1 MDERFKEITDII
13 GQIENKLDLMLD
25 LINAKN
31 NENWDLVDEIHAK
44 MDEMRSKK
52 QLTSVKNQ
60 YILITDKGKGTQ
72 HDYHSS
78 DPNEK

>member
-1 MDERFKEITDII
+1 LVDIGKESVYIDNITTKGNRMDERFKEITDII

-44 MDEMRSKK
+44 MDEMRSKN
-52 QLTSVKNQ
+52 S
-60 YILITDKGKGTQ
+60 
-72 HDYHSS
+72 
-78 DPNEK
+78 